1 MTWKRR
7 LKMKFQILT
16 INNTALAVLESI
28 ESPVETVQDAL
39 DLIANA
45 DYQGAN
51 KLIIKREHLHP
62 DFFDLQTKLAG
73 EIMQK
78 AVNYYKYIA
87 VVGDYSDL
95 KRKSWLDFM
104 YESNKKGQIIFV
116 EDAREAVRQLTINN

>member
-1 MTWKRR
+1 VP
-7 LKMKFQILT
+7 
-16 INNTALAVLESI
+16 LAVLESI
-28 ESPVETVQDAL
+28 DEPVSTVQDAL
-39 DLIANA
+39 DLIGNA

-62 DFFDLQTKLAG
+62 DFFAG

-87 VVGDYSDL
+87 VVGDFSDL
-95 KRKSWLDFM
+95 KKKSWLDFM

-116 EDAREAVRQLTINN
+116 EDTQEAVKRLTRD

>member
-1 MTWKRR
+1 
-7 LKMKFQILT
+7 MKFQILT
-16 INNTALAVLESI
+16 INNTPLAVLESI
-28 ESPVETVQDAL
+28 ETPISTVQDAL
-39 DLIANA
+39 DLLGNA

-51 KLIIKREHLHP
+51 KIIIKREHLHP
-62 DFFDLQTKLAG
+62 DFFDLQTRLAG

-87 VVGDYSDL
+87 IVGDYSDL

-116 EDAREAVRQLTINN
+116 EDAQQAVKLLTRD